1 MRFLIG
7 VLLICITAGC
17 STFHSQKQEN
27 WIDLF
32 GPNDGA
38 ALAEDCDDYKAD
50 RIKKDLS
57 RLTILHDEME
67 DLDREMTAL
76 RGRLTA
82 GATPYLTEHQ
92 NKDIEFLLLRFTK
105 VRDTIHDILTYY
117 RGCQSSDSEIHTRGA
132 VLGMSAGLRLSYVD
146 SRFAAL
152 FFGQKGI
159 TRLINANHPRFE
171 IPAGFYDR
179 MLKNVTAS
187 NRLKLIDLS
196 WHLFLKDLA
205 DPASSLSKIQ
215 RTDPVYA
222 EMISDMFRLHADTH
236 IQTNYVIHAK
246 RLGLPDLGNLLHHS
260 RMDAMAGR
268 MDGELGKAKYKSPGS
283 RL

>member
-7 VLLICITAGC
+7 VLLLCFTAGC

-38 ALAEDCDDYKAD
+38 ALVGDCSDYGMD
-50 RIKKDLS
+50 RIEKDLQK
-57 RLTILHDEME
+57 LTLLHNEME
-67 DLDREMTAL
+67 ALDREMTAL
-76 RGRLTA
+76 RGRLTT
-82 GATPYLTEHQ
+82 GTSLYLTENQ

-117 RGCQSSDSEIHTRGA
+117 RGCQSSNPEIHTRGA
-132 VLGMSAGLRLSYVD
+132 ILGISAGLRINYFD
-146 SRFAAL
+146 SRFVAL

-159 TRLINANHPRFE
+159 IRLINAKHPRFE
-171 IPAGFYDR
+171 IPSRFYDR
-179 MLKNVTAS
+179 MLNNVTAP
-187 NRLKLIDLS
+187 NRLDMIDLA
-196 WHLFLKDLA
+196 WHLFLKDLV
-205 DPASSLSKIQ
+205 DPESSLSKIQ

-236 IQTNYVIHAK
+236 IQTSYVIHAK
-246 RLGLPDLGNLLHHS
+246 RLGIPDLGNLLHHS
-260 RMDAMAGR
+260 RIAAMADSMGSTR
-268 MDGELGKAKYKSPGS
+268 KIPRKS
-283 RL
+283 